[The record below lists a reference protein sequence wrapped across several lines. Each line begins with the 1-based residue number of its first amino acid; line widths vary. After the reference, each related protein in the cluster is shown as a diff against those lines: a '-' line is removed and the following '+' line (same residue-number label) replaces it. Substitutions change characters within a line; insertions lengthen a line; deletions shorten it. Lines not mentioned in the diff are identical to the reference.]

1 MSGEPLFEGVS
12 ENASG
17 EVPAGAALV
26 SPEETARLVKNLT
39 AVLPVGIAR
48 GLLGIPPG
56 SCCPLAPPCAA
67 ASSVCLHGLLLPV
80 SFQ

>member
-48 GLLGIPPG
+48 GLLGIPP
-56 SCCPLAPPCAA
+56 CAA